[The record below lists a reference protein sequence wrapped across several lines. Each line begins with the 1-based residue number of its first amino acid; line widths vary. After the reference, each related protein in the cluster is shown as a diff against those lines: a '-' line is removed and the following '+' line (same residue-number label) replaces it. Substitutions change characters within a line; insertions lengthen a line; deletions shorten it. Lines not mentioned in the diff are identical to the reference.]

1 MTRDGKVNAG
11 RLSDLA
17 PGRCHSLRANG
28 RTLVLVRDSDR
39 VHALDNRCPHMGFPL
54 DRGSIDDGIL
64 TCHWHHARFDVTT
77 GGTFDLWADD
87 AQAFP
92 TEVIDGE
99 IWIDLR
105 ADRDEM
111 AHHRRRLRDGL
122 ERNLSLVIAK
132 AVIGLLEAGADPR
145 EPFRIGLEFGVR
157 YLADGWGQ
165 GLTVL
170 TCMMNLLPRLPC
182 DAHARALFHGL
193 SNVASDCA
201 GAAPRF
207 PAGPLPD
214 APADPA
220 ALKRW
225 FRRSVEVR
233 DATGAERCLLTAVRA
248 GFEPEALADM
258 LFAAA
263 TDHRY
268 LSSGHVLDFTNKAL
282 EALDIAGWDLAEG
295 VIASLARGYASA
307 QRMEES
313 NAWRRPHDLVAI
325 LEEAFQAI
333 PEVSAPN
340 DGAAAWPDR
349 ATLIDTV
356 LGDDPG
362 AIAASLTDALRS
374 GVGPV
379 QLAELVVQAAATRV
393 ARFHVS
399 NEFGDW
405 DRALHT
411 LSFANAVRCGLM
423 RSPSRELVR
432 GVYDAAMSVYL
443 DRFLN
448 VPPARVPGLNGQPPT
463 PGADL
468 LRQLPEIL
476 DRRQRVDDA
485 ARLVVEYRAGDG
497 RDDDILAA
505 LGGAL
510 LREDRNF
517 HTIQAVEAAMRQ
529 FDLSTRSE
537 DATMAL
543 VAGARYLAAH
553 APTVRA
559 QGQTFQIAQR
569 LHRGEALYEESPA

>member
-1 MTRDGKVNAG
+1 MGRDGKVNAG
-11 RLSDLA
+11 KLSDLA
-17 PGRCHSLRANG
+17 PGRCHGLRVDG
-28 RTLVLVRDSDR
+28 RTLVLVRDGDA

-54 DRGSIDDGIL
+54 DRGSVDDGIL

-87 AQAFP
+87 APAFP
-92 TEVIDGE
+92 TEVIDGDV
-99 IWIDLR
+99 WIDLR
-105 ADRDEM
+105 SDRDEL
-111 AHHRRRLRDGL
+111 AHHRRRLHDGL

-132 AVIGLLEAGADPR
+132 AVIGLLEAGANPR

-170 TCMMNLLPRLPC
+170 TCMMNLLPRLPP
-182 DAHARALFHGL
+182 DQHARALFHGL
-193 SNVASDCA
+193 SNVAGDCA

-207 PAGPLPD
+207 PAGPLPG
-214 APADPA
+214 APTDPA

-295 VIASLARGYASA
+295 VLASLARGYAGA

-313 NAWRRPHDLVAI
+313 NAWRRPHDLVEI
-325 LEEAFQAI
+325 LVASFGELPDLPARVDPTPW
-333 PEVSAPN
+333 PER
-340 DGAAAWPDR
+340 AA
-349 ATLIDTV
+349 LVDTV
-356 LGDDPG
+356 LGDDPD
-362 AIAASLTDALRS
+362 AIADSLTAALRS

-379 QLAELVVQAAATRV
+379 QLAEAVVQAAVTRV

-411 LSFANAVRCGLM
+411 LSFANAVRCGLK

-448 VPPARVPGLNGQPPT
+448 VPPARLPGPNGQPPT
-463 PGADL
+463 AGSEL
-468 LRQLPEIL
+468 LRQLPDIL

-485 ARLVVEYRAGDG
+485 ARLVVEYRSGEGDDEDL
-497 RDDDILAA
+497 RAA
-505 LGGAL
+505 LGRAL

-517 HTIQAVEAAMRQ
+517 HTIQAIEAAMRQ
-529 FDLSTRSE
+529 FDLSTQSD
-537 DATMAL
+537 DATLAL

-569 LHRGEALYEESPA
+569 LHRGEALYEETPA

>member
-1 MTRDGKVNAG
+1 MARDGKVKAG
-11 RLSDLA
+11 KLSDLA
-17 PGRCHSLRANG
+17 PGRCHGLRVDG
-28 RTLVLVRDSDR
+28 RSLVLVRDGDA

-87 AQAFP
+87 APAFP
-92 TEVIDGE
+92 TEVIDGDV
-99 IWIDLR
+99 WIDLR
-105 ADRDEM
+105 TDRDEL
-111 AHHRRRLRDGL
+111 AHHRRRLHDGL

-132 AVIGLLEAGADPR
+132 AVIGLLEAGANPR

-170 TCMMNLLPRLPC
+170 TCMMNLLPRLPR
-182 DAHARALFHGL
+182 DQHARALFHGL

-248 GFEPEALADM
+248 GFEPESLADM

-295 VIASLARGYASA
+295 VLASLARGYAGA

-313 NAWRRPHDLVAI
+313 NSWRRPHDLVDI
-325 LEEAFQAI
+325 LEASFGELPDVPVRVDPTPW
-333 PEVSAPN
+333 PER
-340 DGAAAWPDR
+340 AA
-349 ATLIDTV
+349 LVDTV
-356 LGDDPG
+356 LGDDPH
-362 AIAASLTDALRS
+362 AIADSLTAALRS
-374 GVGPV
+374 GVGSV
-379 QLAELVVQAAATRV
+379 ELAEAVVQAAVTRV

-432 GVYDAAMSVYL
+432 GIYDAAMSVYL

-448 VPPARVPGLNGQPPT
+448 VPSARLPDLNGQPPT
-463 PGADL
+463 PGSEL
-468 LRQLPEIL
+468 LRQLPDIL

-485 ARLVVEYRAGDG
+485 ARLVVEYRAGEGDDEELRAGLG
-497 RDDDILAA
+497 R
-505 LGGAL
+505 AL

-517 HTIQAVEAAMRQ
+517 HTIQAIEAAMRQ
-529 FDLSTRSE
+529 FDLTTQSD
-537 DATMAL
+537 DATLAL

-569 LHRGEALYEESPA
+569 LHRGEALYEESSG

>member
-1 MTRDGKVNAG
+1 MTRDGKLNAG
-11 RLSDLA
+11 KLSDLER
-17 PGRCHSLRANG
+17 GRCHLLRVNG
-28 RTLVLVRDSDR
+28 RALVLVRSGDD
-39 VHALDNRCPHMGFPL
+39 VHVLDNRCPHMGFPL

-92 TEVIDGE
+92 AEVIEGDV
-99 IWIDLR
+99 WIDLR
-105 ADRDEM
+105 ADRDEL

-132 AVIGLLEAGADPR
+132 AVIGLLEADADPR
-145 EPFRIGLEFGVR
+145 EPFRIGLDFGTR
-157 YLADGWGQ
+157 HLADGWGP

-170 TCMMNLLPRLPC
+170 TCMQNLLPRLPRE
-182 DAHARALFHGL
+182 DHARALFHGL
-193 SNVASDCA
+193 ANVASDCA
-201 GAAPRF
+201 AEAPRF
-207 PAGPLPD
+207 DSGPLPD

-225 FRRSVEVR
+225 FRRCVEVR

-268 LSSGHVLDFTNKAL
+268 LSTGHVLDFTNKAL
-282 EALDIAGWDLAEG
+282 EALDIAGWDLAEAVLG
-295 VIASLARGYASA
+295 SLARGYASA
-307 QRMEES
+307 QRMQES

-325 LEEAFQAI
+325 LDTAFGEL
-333 PEVSAPN
+333 PETPASAPSLWP
-340 DGAAAWPDR
+340 GRAA
-349 ATLIDTV
+349 LIDTV
-356 LGDDPG
+356 LGDDPS
-362 AIAASLTDALRS
+362 AIAASLTQALHE
-374 GVGPV
+374 GVSPV
-379 QLAELVVQAAATRV
+379 QLAEAVVQAAVTRM

-405 DRALHT
+405 DRTLHT
-411 LSFANAVRCGLM
+411 LSFANAVRRGLM
-423 RSPSRELVR
+423 RSPSRELLR

-448 VPPARVPGLNGQPPT
+448 VPPARLPSLNGQPPK
-463 PGADL
+463 PGPDL
-468 LRQLPEIL
+468 LRQLPNIL
-476 DRRQRVDDA
+476 DRRQQVDDA
-485 ARLVVEYRAGDG
+485 ARLVLEYRAGDG
-497 RDDDILAA
+497 SADDLLAA

-517 HTIQAVEAAMRQ
+517 HTIQAVEAAMRH
-529 FDLSTRSE
+529 FALSTRPD
-537 DATMAL
+537 DATLAL

-553 APTVRA
+553 APTARA

>member
-11 RLSDLA
+11 KLSDLA
-17 PGRCHSLRANG
+17 PGRCHGLRVDG
-28 RTLVLVRDSDR
+28 RTLVLVRDGDH

-54 DRGSIDDGIL
+54 DRGSVDDGIL

-87 AQAFP
+87 APAFP
-92 TEVIDGE
+92 TEVIDGDV
-99 IWIDLR
+99 WIDLR
-105 ADRDEM
+105 TDRDEL

-132 AVIGLLEAGADPR
+132 AVIGLLEAGADAR

-170 TCMMNLLPRLPC
+170 TCMMNLRPRLPR
-182 DAHARALFHGL
+182 DQHARALFHGL

-295 VIASLARGYASA
+295 VLASLARGYAGA

-313 NAWRRPHDLVAI
+313 NAWRRPHDLVEI
-325 LEEAFQAI
+325 LEAAFREI
-333 PEVSAPN
+333 PDVPVRFDATT
-340 DGAAAWPDR
+340 WPER
-349 ATLIDTV
+349 VALVDTV
-356 LGDDPG
+356 LGDDPD
-362 AIAASLTDALRS
+362 ANAASLTESLRS

-379 QLAELVVQAAATRV
+379 QLAEAVVQAAVTRV

-448 VPPARVPGLNGQPPT
+448 VPPARVPSLNGQSPA
-463 PGADL
+463 PGPDL
-468 LRQLPEIL
+468 LRQLPDIL
-476 DRRQRVDDA
+476 DRRQQVDDA
-485 ARLVVEYRAGDG
+485 ARLVIEYRTGDG
-497 RDDDILAA
+497 CDDDLLAA
-505 LGGAL
+505 LGGVL

-517 HTIQAVEAAMRQ
+517 HTIQSIEAAMRQ
-529 FDLSTRSE
+529 FDLTTKSE
-537 DATMAL
+537 DATLAL

>member
-1 MTRDGKVNAG
+1 MTRDGKLNAG

-17 PGRCHSLRANG
+17 PGRCHGLRVNG
-28 RTLVLVRDSDR
+28 RTLVLVRTGDD

-54 DRGSIDDGIL
+54 DRGSVDDGIL

-92 TEVIDGE
+92 AEVIAGE
-99 IWIDLR
+99 VWIDLR
-105 ADRDEM
+105 ADRDEL

-145 EPFRIGLEFGVR
+145 EPFRIGLEFGAR
-157 YLADGWGQ
+157 YLADGWGP

-170 TCMMNLLPRLPC
+170 TCMQNLLPRLPRE
-182 DAHARALFHGL
+182 DHARALFHGL
-193 SNVASDCA
+193 ANVASDCA
-201 GAAPRF
+201 AEAPRF
-207 PAGPLPD
+207 DSGPLPD

-225 FRRSVEVR
+225 FRRCVEVR

-268 LSSGHVLDFTNKAL
+268 LSTGHVLDFTNKAL
-282 EALDIAGWDLAEG
+282 EALDIAGWDLAEA
-295 VIASLARGYASA
+295 VIGSLARAYANA

-313 NAWRRPHDLVAI
+313 NSWRRPHDLVAI
-325 LEEAFQAI
+325 LDAAFREYPDPSVLAG
-333 PEVSAPN
+333 APRP
-340 DGAAAWPDR
+340 WPDR
-349 ATLIDTV
+349 AALIDTV
-356 LGDDPG
+356 LGDDPT
-362 AIAASLTDALRS
+362 AITASLTSALRE
-374 GVGPV
+374 GIAPV
-379 QLAELVVQAAATRV
+379 QLAEAVVQAAVTRM

-405 DRALHT
+405 DRTLHT

-423 RSPSRELVR
+423 RSPSRELLR

-448 VPPARVPGLNGQPPT
+448 VPPARLPSLNGQT
-463 PGADL
+463 PKPGPDL
-468 LRQLPEIL
+468 LQQLPNIL
-476 DRRQRVDDA
+476 DRRQQVDDA
-485 ARLVVEYRAGDG
+485 ARLVLEFRAGDG
-497 RDDDILAA
+497 SDDDLLAA

-517 HTIQAVEAAMRQ
+517 HTIQAVEAAMQ
-529 FDLSTRSE
+529 HFTLSTRPD
-537 DATMAL
+537 DATLAL

-553 APTVRA
+553 APTARA

>member
-1 MTRDGKVNAG
+1 MTRDGKVNTG
-11 RLSDLA
+11 KLSDLE
-17 PGRCHSLRANG
+17 PGRCHGLRVNG
-28 RTLVLVRDSDR
+28 RTLVLVRTDDD
-39 VHALDNRCPHMGFPL
+39 VHVLDNRCPHMGFPL
-54 DRGSIDDGIL
+54 DRGSVDDGIL

-92 TEVIDGE
+92 AEVIAGE
-99 IWIDLR
+99 VWIDLR
-105 ADRDEM
+105 ADRDEL

-145 EPFRIGLEFGVR
+145 EPFRIGLEFGAH
-157 YLADGWGQ
+157 YLADGWGP

-170 TCMMNLLPRLPC
+170 TCMQNLLPRLPRE
-182 DAHARALFHGL
+182 DHARALFHGL
-193 SNVASDCA
+193 ANVASDCA
-201 GAAPRF
+201 AEAPRF
-207 PAGPLPD
+207 DSGPLPD

-225 FRRSVEVR
+225 FRRCVEVR
-233 DATGAERCLLTAVRA
+233 DATGAERCLLTAVRT

-268 LSSGHVLDFTNKAL
+268 LSTGHVLDFTNKAL
-282 EALDIAGWDLAEG
+282 EALDIAGWDLAEA
-295 VIASLARGYASA
+295 VIGSLARAYANA

-313 NAWRRPHDLVAI
+313 NSWRRPHDLVAI
-325 LEEAFQAI
+325 LDAAFGELPEAPA
-333 PEVSAPN
+333 SAPC
-340 DGAAAWPDR
+340 AWPDR
-349 ATLIDTV
+349 AALIDTV
-356 LGDDPG
+356 LGDDPT
-362 AIAASLTDALRS
+362 AITASLTSALRE
-374 GVGPV
+374 GIAPV
-379 QLAELVVQAAATRV
+379 QLAEAVVQAAVTRM

-405 DRALHT
+405 DRTLHT
-411 LSFANAVRCGLM
+411 LSFANAVRRGLM

-448 VPPARVPGLNGQPPT
+448 VPPARLPSLNGQSPK
-463 PGADL
+463 PGSDL
-468 LRQLPEIL
+468 LRQLPDIL
-476 DRRQRVDDA
+476 DRRQQVDDA
-485 ARLVVEYRAGDG
+485 ARLVLEYRAGDG
-497 RDDDILAA
+497 SADDLLAA

-517 HTIQAVEAAMRQ
+517 HTIQAVEAATRH
-529 FDLSTRSE
+529 FALSTRPD
-537 DATMAL
+537 DATLAL

-553 APTVRA
+553 APTARA

-569 LHRGEALYEESPA
+569 LHRGEALYEELPA

>member
-1 MTRDGKVNAG
+1 MTRDGKLNAG
-11 RLSDLA
+11 KLSDLA
-17 PGRCHSLRANG
+17 PGQCHLLRVNG
-28 RTLVLVRDSDR
+28 RALVLVRSGDD
-39 VHALDNRCPHMGFPL
+39 VHVLDNRCPHMGFPL

-92 TEVIDGE
+92 AEVVAGDV
-99 IWIDLR
+99 WIDLR
-105 ADRDEM
+105 ADRDEL

-145 EPFRIGLEFGVR
+145 EPFRIGLEFGTR
-157 YLADGWGQ
+157 HLADGWGP

-170 TCMMNLLPRLPC
+170 TCMQNLLPRLPRE
-182 DAHARALFHGL
+182 DHARALFHGL
-193 SNVASDCA
+193 ANVASDCA
-201 GAAPRF
+201 GEAPRF
-207 PAGPLPD
+207 DSGPLPD

-225 FRRSVEVR
+225 FRRCVEVR

-268 LSSGHVLDFTNKAL
+268 LSTGHVLDFTNKAL
-282 EALDIAGWDLAEG
+282 EALDIAGWDLAEA
-295 VIASLARGYASA
+295 VIGSLARAYANA

-325 LEEAFQAI
+325 LDEAFRELPDA
-333 PEVSAPN
+333 SATADVLAP
-340 DGAAAWPDR
+340 WPDR
-349 ATLIDTV
+349 AALIDTV
-356 LGDDPG
+356 LGDDPS
-362 AIAASLTDALRS
+362 AIAASFTGALHE
-374 GVGPV
+374 GVSPV
-379 QLAELVVQAAATRV
+379 QLADAVAQAAVTRM

-405 DRALHT
+405 DRTLHT
-411 LSFANAVRCGLM
+411 LSFANAVRRGLM
-423 RSPSRELVR
+423 RSPSRELLR

-448 VPPARVPGLNGQPPT
+448 VPPARLPSLNGQSPT
-463 PGADL
+463 PGPDL
-468 LRQLPEIL
+468 LRQLPDIL
-476 DRRQRVDDA
+476 DRRQQVDDA
-485 ARLVVEYRAGDG
+485 ARLVLEYRAGDG
-497 RDDDILAA
+497 SADDLLAA

-517 HTIQAVEAAMRQ
+517 HTIQAVEAAMRH
-529 FDLSTRSE
+529 FTLSTRPD
-537 DATMAL
+537 DATLAL

-553 APTVRA
+553 APTARA

>member
-1 MTRDGKVNAG
+1 MTRNGKVNAG
-11 RLSDLA
+11 ELSDLA
-17 PGRCHSLRANG
+17 PGRCHSLRVDG
-28 RTLVLVRDSDR
+28 RILVLVRDGDA

-54 DRGSIDDGIL
+54 DRGSVDDGIL

-87 AQAFP
+87 AQAYP
-92 TEVIDGE
+92 AEVIDGE
-99 IWIDLR
+99 VWIDLR
-105 ADRDEM
+105 SDRDEL

-170 TCMMNLLPRLPC
+170 TCMMNLLPRLPREQ
-182 DAHARALFHGL
+182 HARALFHGL
-193 SNVASDCA
+193 ANVASDCA

-207 PAGPLPD
+207 AAGPLPD
-214 APADPA
+214 APADPE

-268 LSSGHVLDFTNKAL
+268 LSTGHVLDFTNKAL

-295 VIASLARGYASA
+295 VLASLARGYATA

-325 LEEAFQAI
+325 LDDAFREI
-333 PEVSAPN
+333 PDVSPP
-340 DGAAAWPDR
+340 DGAPSPWPGR
-349 ATLIDTV
+349 AVLVDTV
-356 LGDDPG
+356 LGDDPN
-362 AIAASLTDALRS
+362 AIAASLTGALRS
-374 GVGPV
+374 GAGPV
-379 QLAELVVQAAATRV
+379 QLAEAVVQAAVTRV

-423 RSPSRELVR
+423 RSPARDLVR
-432 GVYDAAMSVYL
+432 GVYDAATSVYL

-448 VPPARVPGLNGQPPT
+448 VPPARLPSLNGQPPA
-463 PGADL
+463 PGSDL
-468 LRQLPEIL
+468 LKQLPDIL
-476 DRRQRVDDA
+476 DRRQRVDEA
-485 ARLVVEYRAGDG
+485 AGLVVEHRDGDG
-497 RDDDILAA
+497 RDEELLAA
-505 LGGAL
+505 VGGAL

-517 HTIQAVEAAMRQ
+517 HTIQAVEATMRH
-529 FDLSTRSE
+529 FDLSTRSD
-537 DATMAL
+537 DATLAL

-569 LHRGEALYEESPA
+569 LHRGEALYEETPA

>member
-11 RLSDLA
+11 KLIDLA
-17 PGRCHSLRANG
+17 PGRCHGLRANG
-28 RTLVLVRDSDR
+28 RSLVLIRTGDD
-39 VHALDNRCPHMGFPL
+39 VHVLDNRCPHMGFPL

-92 TEVIDGE
+92 AEVIEGE
-99 IWIDLR
+99 VWIDLR
-105 ADRDEM
+105 ADRDEL

-145 EPFRIGLEFGVR
+145 EPFRIGLEFGAR
-157 YLADGWGQ
+157 YLADGWGP

-170 TCMMNLLPRLPC
+170 TCMQNLLPRLPRE
-182 DAHARALFHGL
+182 DHARALFHGL
-193 SNVASDCA
+193 ANVASDCA
-201 GAAPRF
+201 AEAPRF
-207 PAGPLPD
+207 DSGPLPD

-225 FRRSVEVR
+225 FRRCVEVR

-268 LSSGHVLDFTNKAL
+268 LSTGHVLDFTNKAL
-282 EALDIAGWDLAEG
+282 EALDIAGWDLAEAVVG
-295 VIASLARGYASA
+295 SLARAYANA

-313 NAWRRPHDLVAI
+313 NSWRRPHDLVAI
-325 LEEAFQAI
+325 LDAAFREYPEAPASLPI
-333 PEVSAPN
+333 PWP
-340 DGAAAWPDR
+340 GRAA
-349 ATLIDTV
+349 LIDTV
-356 LGDDPG
+356 LGDDPT
-362 AIAASLTDALRS
+362 AIAASLTGALRE
-374 GVGPV
+374 GIAPV
-379 QLAELVVQAAATRV
+379 QLAEAVVQAAVTRM

-405 DRALHT
+405 DRTLHT

-448 VPPARVPGLNGQPPT
+448 VPPARLPRLNGQT
-463 PGADL
+463 PKPGPDL
-468 LRQLPEIL
+468 LRQLPDIL
-476 DRRQRVDDA
+476 DRRQQVDDA
-485 ARLVVEYRAGDG
+485 ARLVLEYRAGDG
-497 RDDDILAA
+497 GADDLLAA

-517 HTIQAVEAAMRQ
+517 HTIQAVEAAMRH
-529 FDLSTRSE
+529 FTFSTRPD
-537 DATMAL
+537 DATLAL

-553 APTVRA
+553 APTARA

>member
-1 MTRDGKVNAG
+1 MTRDGKLNAG
-11 RLSDLA
+11 KLSDLA
-17 PGRCHSLRANG
+17 PGRCHGLRVNG
-28 RTLVLVRDSDR
+28 RTLVLVRSGDD
-39 VHALDNRCPHMGFPL
+39 VHVLDNRCPHMGFPL

-92 TEVIDGE
+92 AEVIAGE
-99 IWIDLR
+99 VWIDLR
-105 ADRDEM
+105 ADRDEL

-145 EPFRIGLEFGVR
+145 EPFRIGLEFGAR
-157 YLADGWGQ
+157 YLADGWGP

-170 TCMMNLLPRLPC
+170 TCMQNLLPRLPRE
-182 DAHARALFHGL
+182 DHARALFHGL
-193 SNVASDCA
+193 ANVASDCA
-201 GAAPRF
+201 AEAPRF
-207 PAGPLPD
+207 DSGPLPD

-225 FRRSVEVR
+225 FRRCVEVR
-233 DATGAERCLLTAVRA
+233 DATGAERCLLTAVRT

-268 LSSGHVLDFTNKAL
+268 LSTGHVLDFTNKAL
-282 EALDIAGWDLAEG
+282 EALDIAGWDLAEAVLG
-295 VIASLARGYASA
+295 SLARGYASA

-313 NAWRRPHDLVAI
+313 NSWRRPHDLVAI
-325 LEEAFQAI
+325 LEAAFRELPDPSVLAG
-333 PEVSAPN
+333 APRP
-340 DGAAAWPDR
+340 WPDR
-349 ATLIDTV
+349 DALIDTV
-356 LGDDPG
+356 LGDDPT
-362 AIAASLTDALRS
+362 AITASLTSALRE
-374 GVGPV
+374 GIAPV
-379 QLAELVVQAAATRV
+379 QLAEAVVQAAVTRM
-393 ARFHVS
+393 ARLHVS

-405 DRALHT
+405 DRTLHT
-411 LSFANAVRCGLM
+411 LSFANAVRRGLM

-432 GVYDAAMSVYL
+432 GVYDSAISVYL

-448 VPPARVPGLNGQPPT
+448 VPPARLPSLNGQSPK
-463 PGADL
+463 PGSDL
-468 LRQLPEIL
+468 LRQLPNIL
-476 DRRQRVDDA
+476 DRRQQVDDA
-485 ARLVVEYRAGDG
+485 ARLVLEFRAGDG
-497 RDDDILAA
+497 SDDDLLAA

-517 HTIQAVEAAMRQ
+517 HTIQAVEAALQ
-529 FDLSTRSE
+529 HFTLGTRPD
-537 DATMAL
+537 DATLAL

-553 APTVRA
+553 APTARA